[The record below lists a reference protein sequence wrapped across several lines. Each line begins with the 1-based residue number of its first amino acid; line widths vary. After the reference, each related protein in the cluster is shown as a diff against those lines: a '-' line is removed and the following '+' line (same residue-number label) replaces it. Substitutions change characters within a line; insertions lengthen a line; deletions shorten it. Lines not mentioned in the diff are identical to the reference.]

1 MQLPLAGAEA
11 EPEPTNT
18 PAAIKAAADAENR
31 ACRMTPPLK
40 WDRSLRFAN
49 RLVKPSLATL
59 FKSREAERPPSVAD
73 RLLPRVTVAFWRK
86 YDINTR
92 VASHTFA
99 HRLFSMT
106 ELVGAADHHH
116 EPVAVHRL
124 RRCPGRG
131 EFGEC
136 RQSES

>member
-1 MQLPLAGAEA
+1 LRNIETLARQKGTE
-11 EPEPTNT
+11 TKR
-18 PAAIKAAADAENR
+18 AAVMSLCDVGH
-31 ACRMTPPLK
+31 AC
-40 WDRSLRFAN
+40 
-49 RLVKPSLATL
+49 
-59 FKSREAERPPSVAD
+59 
-73 RLLPRVTVAFWRK
+73 VAFWRK

-99 HRLFSMT
+99 RKLFSMT
-106 ELVGAADHHH
+106 ELVAAADHHH